1 MGKDLKGNNLGKGFS
16 QRKDGR
22 YYYRYTN
29 RFGERTKP
37 IYDTSLTKLKR
48 RVKIETSKND
58 LNLNSKN
65 EQPTL
70 NEFFDMWLN
79 IYKKNSIKET
89 TMKTYEN
96 VYNRHLYDTLL
107 GKKQLDK
114 ITILDIKKVYNEII
128 DTDYSQSELMQIKS
142 IIDSIFDL
150 AVAEN
155 YVVTNQF
162 KFLKPVSNKRKKK
175 VEPLSREDQDMFLS
189 YAKGSYYYN
198 LFVFLFNTGLR
209 AGEVAGVLVD
219 DIDLENRILHVKHN
233 LQYSASGTFS
243 NGKRYI
249 VTTTKGEDDRDIPLN
264 DAAIKAVELQLKF
277 LNNLKNNEGY
287 VFKTHHK

>member
-1 MGKDLKGNNLGKGFS
+1 MGKDLKGNSLGKGFS

-37 IYDTSLTKLKR
+37 IYDTSLTRLKR
-48 RVKIETSKND
+48 RVKLETSKND
-58 LNLNSKN
+58 LKLNSKN

-79 IYKKNSIKET
+79 IYKKNTIKET
-89 TMKTYEN
+89 TMKSYEN
-96 VYNRHLYDTLL
+96 VYNRHLYDTQL

-114 ITILDIKKVYNEII
+114 ITVLDVKKTYNEII
-128 DTDYSQSELMQIKS
+128 DADYSQSELGYVKS
-142 IIDSIFDL
+142 IIDSMFDL

-155 YVVTNQF
+155 YVNTNQF

-175 VEPLSREDQDMFLS
+175 VEPLSKEEQDMFLS

-198 LFVFLFNTGLR
+198 LFIFLFNTGLR
-209 AGEVAGVLVD
+209 AGEVAGVLID
-219 DIDLENRILHVKHN
+219 DIDLKNRILENIHLTYDNQKN
-233 LQYSASGTFS
+233 DY
-243 NGKRYI
+243 KRNEYQKYPKDYFL
-249 VTTTKGEDDRDIPLN
+249 TPT
-264 DAAIKAVELQLKF
+264 AINFIQG
-277 LNNLKNNEGY
+277 NEKY
-287 VFKTHHK
+287 VFLGFGKNDVNAFYKFCNEK